1 MDSADLKFRR
11 SMESYINSYVDMSK
25 KIQNEFREVRGELLR
40 YLDAI
45 LTSIRSSYLKNTSRN
60 QIERLIKLIDKAK
73 KQLNA
78 FFYRIQLNT
87 ENGKASCLIKQYR
100 QQLYY
105 FNCTASNNSLPNS
118 FDESDHFI
126 SGSLQNRLGHRCY
139 VFGTENNISNKFTGH
154 QGNNAFGIENN
165 CGIACVTQLLILSGK
180 RIVEND
186 VVRTAVGC
194 GLCEITGMQLHANG
208 ATSAEQRKILLDKHG
223 IRSTIK
229 ILSSEQIANYIER
242 GYGIIVSVDAGVL
255 WKKPEY
261 VGVGHAI
268 MVYGTIHKY
277 DTGKLIGLI
286 ICDTGSGE
294 MEFPLP
300 IVLFEQM
307 YNFERGANV
316 TLEAI
321 R

>member
-126 SGSLQNRLGHRCY
+126 SGSLQNSARAPRSLGW
-139 VFGTENNISNKFTGH
+139 KFSGMFPFFKH
-154 QGNNAFGIENN
+154 HEII
-165 CGIACVTQLLILSGK
+165 IADLQIRMGSG
-180 RIVEND
+180 
-186 VVRTAVGC
+186 
-194 GLCEITGMQLHANG
+194 
-208 ATSAEQRKILLDKHG
+208 ILL
-223 IRSTIK
+223 
-229 ILSSEQIANYIER
+229 LPEER
-242 GYGIIVSVDAGVL
+242 GYFFNNGIFRREKSHCKGI
-255 WKKPEY
+255 
-261 VGVGHAI
+261 
-268 MVYGTIHKY
+268 
-277 DTGKLIGLI
+277 
-286 ICDTGSGE
+286 
-294 MEFPLP
+294 
-300 IVLFEQM
+300 
-307 YNFERGANV
+307 
-316 TLEAI
+316 
-321 R
+321 